1 MLKLRVVWLSGLFIA
16 AAWLES
22 CGAMTLEP
30 GVPDEPVVT
39 PLRPPRL
46 MRRDAGFD
54 GATKEDDDDDAA
66 TKPLHHRP

>member
-1 MLKLRVVWLSGLFIA
+1 MSKQHVVWLSGLFIA

-39 PLRPPRL
+39 PVRPPRL
-46 MRRDAGFD
+46 VRRDAGSD
-54 GATKEDDDDDAA
+54 GATRADDDPDVAN
-66 TKPLHHRP
+66 KPPEDRP